1 MAGGDLDGDD
11 VFFTFWKAIIRILAA
26 TKEPGIAGHGF
37 DKMQLFASHLLIFF
51 QTQSLL
57 DLIATGCSRSG
68 SRSADR
74 EAGAGRF

>member
-51 QTQSLL
+51 SITVV
-57 DLIATGCSRSG
+57 A
-68 SRSADR
+68 
-74 EAGAGRF
+74 